1 MAAERPSVRPVPTH
15 RPGSRGAMDGPL
27 RGTRTLP
34 VRCSSRSLIVG
45 RVISMRLY
53 SARID
58 GVEIALASAVAV
70 SFITLLASI
79 AWLLIG

>member
-1 MAAERPSVRPVPTH
+1 
-15 RPGSRGAMDGPL
+15 
-27 RGTRTLP
+27 
-34 VRCSSRSLIVG
+34 
-45 RVISMRLY
+45 MRLY

-70 SFITLLASI
+70 SFIALLASI